1 MSERLFVSLDP
12 NHGDD
17 FPPQP
22 QPGMRTNVPPII
34 NQPSDPLHR
43 AIFDEEIDWNGPKL
57 FNIGPEHIN
66 SDWPSPNRHA
76 IALPVTKQAIHI
88 IPSQPRDEID
98 DLSSISSQ
106 ERRGESIGSPTT
118 VDLSNP
124 SYGTRAAPT
133 SLLRHD
139 EGWNPSTLSHIIPS
153 HIRRKPMS
161 KDKGGATCVAPS
173 FSTTHHP
180 NDSHQIRR
188 ATTSIIQLTTHHLD
202 IPDFIQPYLT
212 RASPCIFD
220 ESTSPNHKT
229 KWQNRIAIYICRRT
243 HLTRE
248 RKLSRATQQNL
259 LLRRCFYPRRDVIRW
274 EIVVYKRLPWKS
286 LEQCPGTL
294 NKSPALNCGAESA

>member
-1 MSERLFVSLDP
+1 MSKCLFVALDP

-66 SDWPSPNRHA
+66 SDWPSPDRHA

-88 IPSQPRDEID
+88 TPSQPRDEID
-98 DLSSISSQ
+98 NLSSISSQ
-106 ERRGESIGSPTT
+106 ETWGELIGSPTT

-139 EGWNPSTLSHIIPS
+139 EGWNPSTLSYIIPS
-153 HIRRKPMS
+153 HI
-161 KDKGGATCVAPS
+161 
-173 FSTTHHP
+173 
-180 NDSHQIRR
+180 
-188 ATTSIIQLTTHHLD
+188 
-202 IPDFIQPYLT
+202 
-212 RASPCIFD
+212 
-220 ESTSPNHKT
+220 
-229 KWQNRIAIYICRRT
+229 
-243 HLTRE
+243 
-248 RKLSRATQQNL
+248 
-259 LLRRCFYPRRDVIRW
+259 
-274 EIVVYKRLPWKS
+274 
-286 LEQCPGTL
+286 
-294 NKSPALNCGAESA
+294 